1 MRLVWRSA
9 DGAEQNDL
17 GKLTQEPKSP
27 KCINMLVLLNKK
39 KKVTKE
45 GKDLWKIN
53 KQQKKKM
60 FLNQHRAR
68 DKVSPN
74 VYVQLA
80 LYRLHFWAQP

>member
-1 MRLVWRSA
+1 MRLVRRSA

-39 KKVTKE
+39 KKVTNE

-53 KQQKKKM
+53 KQKKKI
-60 FLNQHRAR
+60 LNQHHAR
-68 DKVSPN
+68 DSVSPN
-74 VYVQLA
+74 VYVRLA

>member
-1 MRLVWRSA
+1 MRLVRRSA

-39 KKVTKE
+39 VTKE
-45 GKDLWKIN
+45 GKRLVEN
-53 KQQKKKM
+53 KQTKKM
-60 FLNQHRAR
+60 ILNQHHAR
-68 DKVSPN
+68 DQVSPN

-80 LYRLHFWAQP
+80 LYRLHF

>member
-1 MRLVWRSA
+1 MRLVRRSA

-39 KKVTKE
+39 KKVTNE

-53 KQQKKKM
+53 KQKKKDSEPTSC
-60 FLNQHRAR
+60 QR
-68 DKVSPN
+68 
-74 VYVQLA
+74 Q
-80 LYRLHFWAQP
+80 RLPECLCSAGFI

>member
-1 MRLVWRSA
+1 MRLVWRTA

-39 KKVTKE
+39 KKVTNE

-53 KQQKKKM
+53 KQKKM
-60 FLNQHRAR
+60 ILNQHHAR
-68 DKVSPN
+68 DRVSPN
-74 VYVQLA
+74 VYVRLA